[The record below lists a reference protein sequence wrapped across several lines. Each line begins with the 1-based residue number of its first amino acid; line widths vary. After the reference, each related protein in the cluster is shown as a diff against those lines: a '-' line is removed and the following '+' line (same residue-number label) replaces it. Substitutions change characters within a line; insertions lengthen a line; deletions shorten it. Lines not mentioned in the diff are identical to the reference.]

1 MGHRLRCRLTAALLP
16 LFGAA
21 LFGLAGERPVS
32 GQDAN
37 AGEPPLLT
45 RGPIH
50 EAFAEPINFNP
61 KPGPLIPRQPPAN
74 IEEIPPDQKPDG
86 DNVSW
91 IPGYWHWDDDK
102 NEFLWVSGFW
112 RVMPPGRQWIPGY
125 WNQVDDKW
133 QWVSGYWANQEQ
145 KEAVYLPEPPATLE
159 NGPQTPQ
166 PSNDHIWVPGTW
178 VYRETRYLWQPG
190 YWIVGWPG
198 WIWVPACYVWTPCGY
213 VFVDGYWDYSL
224 RRRGCLF
231 APFYYDV
238 VYVRP
243 GWVYRPTVCIDIDVV
258 TAHLWCRPRFGHYYF
273 GDYYDATYIN
283 LGFTPWF
290 NFTYA
295 RGGYC
300 PIYTYHAWYFR
311 GRNPGWDAALRADYQ
326 FRFAHV
332 DARPPRTFVQQQVI
346 INNITNV
353 TNVNINNT
361 TVVNNQVLQ
370 FNRNQVQTLAL
381 AKPMNQLVARANA
394 DADAP
399 LRFQRVNEEQIRQAV
414 ARQQELRQAYRQRLE
429 LERATAAKLLP
440 AGGTGNGI
448 PAGAG
453 SREGEKPTPA
463 PGGGAPTGAAPG
475 GATASGGPG
484 SGRLTPRPVV
494 PTAPIKVELPKT
506 PIVAKPLPANDGGAD
521 KLVAG
526 RPTRTPP
533 PVPRSLGSVATGG
546 SRGGAGTS
554 GAAKPGGVAP
564 ALPTNPG
571 PVTGGE
577 PAVKPLPT
585 AAAGEEGRPGPR
597 PAVPTNVA
605 RPAIT
610 KPALPSVNP
619 PAGAGNPATA
629 RPVPSL
635 PGRDLRPP
643 IAPIPSK
650 PIPLPSPRSGGSSD
664 GGLGTGGEPNET
676 KPPAVKPTPQPK
688 PPAVGGSSGSSG
700 SGNPPSDPA
709 ANPPVIRPRP
719 IVPPPAGMPPG
730 ASGGP
735 GSGGAG
741 SGGAV
746 SGPGTGGSGTV
757 KPPMPPSLPPSQ
769 PPTLPPRA
777 QPTPQPPPQPN
788 QPAAGP
794 GSGSSGG
801 GVGIP
806 NPPPIRPQPPA
817 SLKNPPAPPASQSPP
832 PPTRSPSPP
841 PAVKTPPPASPPPS
855 RTPAPQPSARPPAPP
870 PAVKSPPPASAPPS
884 RTPPPPPPKTPPPK
898 SDGKSP

>member
-1 MGHRLRCRLTAALLP
+1 MGRSLRCRLMAALLP
-16 LFGAA
+16 VLGAA
-21 LFGLAGERPVS
+21 LFGLTGERPAS

-37 AGEPPLLT
+37 AGEPTLLT

-145 KEAVYLPEPPATLE
+145 KEAVYLPEPPTSLE

-190 YWIVGWPG
+190 YWIIGSPG

-231 APFYYDV
+231 APFYYDA

-243 GWVYRPTVCIDIDVV
+243 GWFYRPTVCIDIDVV

-290 NFTYA
+290 NFTYV

-326 FRFAHV
+326 FRFVHV

-353 TNVNINNT
+353 TNVNVNNT
-361 TVVNNQVLQ
+361 TVVNNRVSQ
-370 FNRNQVQTLAL
+370 FNRNQVQMLAL

-414 ARQQELRQAYRQRLE
+414 ARQQELRQAHRQRLE
-429 LERATAAKLLP
+429 LERATAARLLP
-440 AGGTGNGI
+440 AGGAGNGS
-448 PAGAG
+448 PAGIG
-453 SREGEKPTPA
+453 SREGDKPTPL
-463 PGGGAPTGAAPG
+463 PGGGTPAGVAPG
-475 GATASGGPG
+475 GAATSGNPG
-484 SGRLTPRPVV
+484 LSRIAPRPVV

-506 PIVAKPLPANDGGAD
+506 PIVAKPLPAGDGGAE
-521 KLVAG
+521 KPVAG
-526 RPTRTPP
+526 RPSRTPP
-533 PVPRSLGSVATGG
+533 PAPRSIGSAIPG
-546 SRGGAGTS
+546 SPAGGAGAAIG
-554 GAAKPGGVAP
+554 GAAKPGISTP
-564 ALPTNPG
+564 ALPTLPT
-571 PVTGGE
+571 PVTEKG
-577 PAVKPLPT
+577 PAVKPVPT
-585 AAAGEEGRPGPR
+585 AAAGEEVRSGGPR

-610 KPALPSVNP
+610 KPALPAVNP
-619 PAGAGNPATA
+619 PAGTGNPPAA
-629 RPVPSL
+629 RPISTL

-643 IAPIPSK
+643 ASPLPSK
-650 PIPLPSPRSGGSSD
+650 PVPLPNPRLGGGA
-664 GGLGTGGEPNET
+664 GGELGAGGEPEMT
-676 KPPAVKPTPQPK
+676 KPPAVTPTPQPK
-688 PPAVGGSSGSSG
+688 PPAVGGSSGSG
-700 SGNPPSDPA
+700 GPGRPQSDPG

-719 IVPPPAGMPPG
+719 MVPPPAGMPPG
-730 ASGGP
+730 ASGGA
-735 GSGGAG
+735 GSSSTVGGAG
-741 SGGAV
+741 SGGPRA
-746 SGPGTGGSGTV
+746 V
-757 KPPMPPSLPPSQ
+757 KPPESPSLPPS
-769 PPTLPPRA
+769 PPSSLPPRA
-777 QPTPQPPPQPN
+777 QPSPQPAPQPKL
-788 QPAAGP
+788 PGAGA
-794 GSGSSGG
+794 GSGSSSG
-801 GVGIP
+801 GVGAA
-806 NPPPIRPQPPA
+806 NPPPARGP
-817 SLKNPPAPPASQSPP
+817 
-832 PPTRSPSPP
+832 
-841 PAVKTPPPASPPPS
+841 TPPPAMKSPPPVTPPPS
-855 RTPAPQPSARPPAPP
+855 RMPPTPPPSARPPAPP
-870 PAVKSPPPASAPPS
+870 PAAKSPPPASPPPS